1 LHHAGIEVPA
11 WDGPGS
17 GLAAAVRVS
26 HSMWKMKIEPN
37 LWIHFL
43 SPSRSSLA
51 MRSPW
56 I

>member
-26 HSMWKMKIEPN
+26 YVEDENRAKFVDSFFIT
-37 LWIHFL
+37 I
-43 SPSRSSLA
+43 
-51 MRSPW
+51 
-56 I
+56 

>member
-1 LHHAGIEVPA
+1 LHHAGREVPA
-11 WDGPGS
+11 WDGSGS

-26 HSMWKMKIEPN
+26 YVEDENRKIVDS
-37 LWIHFL
+37 FL
-43 SPSRSSLA
+43 SPSRSSSA